1 MRFIILLYFCK
12 IIMKR
17 KSPLLQFYIE
27 NSASSKTVCS
37 NVDCYTTKDP
47 MKGWFCRPT
56 EGSLYKNAYSPFDL
70 IV

>member
-12 IIMKR
+12 IINETK
-17 KSPLLQFYIE
+17 KSIQFYIE
-27 NSASSKTVCS
+27 NSASSKTDCS
-37 NVDCYTTKDP
+37 NVDWYTTKDP